1 MVDGLPPPVFSC
13 SLSFLLTNRFGEGRH
28 PVLPNCDDSLTKD
41 LFIDQGWRQQILE
54 REGLYD
60 LVFDPHETHNLVTDS
75 NYREILENLRRR
87 LDQWMR
93 NTGDPLAHGGPVA
106 PPATAVVNDPDAL
119 SPSEP
124 HYPAREFLGLNR

>member
-1 MVDGLPPPVFSC
+1 MGCLPRFSRAHFP
-13 SLSFLLTNRFGEGRH
+13 SSSPTDSGRADTRSC
-28 PVLPNCDDSLTKD
+28 PICDDSLTKD